1 MSCDAN
7 RHKGFTAIAS
17 AHEGDAAVLEKTFA
31 AGQSGRAPLR
41 FAQTQVERE
50 IEPVDAR
57 WLTAMRET
65 ENFRRADGLKILD
78 AIRARAVEKLAG
90 REYASADEWAK
101 ETAAINASTL
111 KHSAQVLVLATKIA
125 AIVGADEDTARRA
138 ALAAAYHDSDKDKR
152 NFITHGLDSANFAAE
167 SLYDD
172 GLTTD
177 ATEIAAVRQAIIEH
191 MAFGDGDDP
200 ENFMNKALCGEV
212 ATLALANR
220 SDRIDYLMREALQK
234 DEATT
239 GRVLDWIKSNANGK
253 NREQLSDALR
263 NEFGG
268 RELAFPKPSSEA
280 ARILASAAAGTGEHL
295 DEVKTDANGRSDL
308 ERRYSAAE
316 VTWLADGLALSS
328 AESLEKIVVIQQVEW
343 GRAGSEPLVVS
354 MASLAGGFTHKGTAV
369 DAMNAMPLKVVR
381 DTASTEIG
389 LMRRFMGEWQQETW
403 RRFEKAEPGVAATKR
418 EQFERDPF
426 TGLDGETMLKHQ
438 PSLSEFRAMYADFLR
453 VHIHERGALH
463 RLN

>member
-17 AHEGDAAVLEKTFA
+17 AHEGDAAVLEKTFS
-31 AGQSGRAPLR
+31 AGQNGRAPLR
-41 FAQTQVERE
+41 FARAQVERE

-57 WLTAMRET
+57 WLEAMRET
-65 ENFRRADGLKILD
+65 ENFRRADALKILE

-125 AIVGADEDTARRA
+125 ALVGADENVARLA
-138 ALAAAYHDSDKDKR
+138 SLAAAYHDGDKDKR

-167 SLYDD
+167 SLRGD
-172 GLTTD
+172 GLATD
-177 ATEIAAVRQAIIEH
+177 TTEIAAVRQAIIEH

-212 ATLALANR
+212 AALALANR
-220 SDRIDYLMREALQK
+220 PDRIDYLMREALQK
-234 DEATT
+234 DDESRE
-239 GRVLDWIKSNANGK
+239 RVLSWIRQQPAQTQTQMTESLK
-253 NREQLSDALR
+253 R
-263 NEFGG
+263 EFGG
-268 RELAFPKPSSEA
+268 RELAFPKPSSDA

-295 DEVKTDANGRSDL
+295 DEAKTDASGRNDL

-343 GRAGSEPLVVS
+343 GRAGSEPIAVS

-369 DAMNAMPLKVVR
+369 DAMNAMPLPVAR
-381 DTASTEIG
+381 ETAAAEIG
-389 LMRRFMGEWQQETW
+389 LMRRFMGEWQRETW
-403 RRFEKAEPGVAATKR
+403 RRFEQAEPQRAAAKR
-418 EQFERDPF
+418 EAFERDPI
-426 TGLDGETMLKHQ
+426 TGLDGETMLTYQ
-438 PSLSEFRAMYADFLR
+438 PSLVEFRAMVVDFLR
-453 VHIHERGALH
+453 AHSRERGALH
-463 RLN
+463 KLN